1 MGRGIRISV
10 ETREEILAKLQNGA
24 RNVDLALEYGLS
36 EHTIGRIS
44 RRFTGNIFK
53 SAVSPRSPKVG
64 APKVGAPKEGASGSC
79 EFVEIAYSGIP
90 DRNLAKKGSPE
101 RLEISVKSAETS
113 LTFDI
118 SPCSE
123 QLGLILKLIGS
134 LC

>member
-53 SAVSPRSPKVG
+53 SAPSPRS
-64 APKVGAPKEGASGSC
+64 PKVGAPKEGASGSC
-79 EFVEIAYSGIP
+79 EFVEIAYSGMP
-90 DRNLAKKGSPE
+90 DRSLAKKGSPE

-118 SPCSE
+118 APCSE